1 MKIKLT
7 AFVVALPF
15 LSFAQTNFKPG
26 FLVNNKLDTLKGFV
40 DYKERYLNQP
50 SFVFK
55 TNNQSA
61 QRYDLTDVLAYGIN
75 DAEQFRRYTV
85 RISTSSEELTH
96 LSTGIDTTLRVDN
109 VFLKVLYTGKDVSL
123 YSFQDEV
130 KKRYYIQRANQVP
143 VELQR
148 FIFIRPETT
157 SMSVTTNRFRNQL
170 QAIDAELHPEKP
182 HNDSHWVRVNYT
194 ERDLIQA
201 VATLNNT
208 DVPQSKHPSNR
219 IFIGTGANLSK
230 AAYSGNQMLAEEG
243 ASSKMSVLPYLT
255 VGVDWFANPA
265 LRKLIYRLQFS
276 VYTTQYEV
284 ERTGE
289 VKTTLTST
297 ETTQKHSFNQIGLT
311 FAPQV
316 VYNVYNA
323 NQLQV
328 YISAGAEAN
337 FSSYQKNE
345 LFKHSISNFY
355 GEETTIT
362 QNPVDFVTFNFAPR
376 AGAGVLLNKRF
387 EISLGYGFPSSITN
401 YLSFAV
407 KAQRITAGL
416 HYHFGKTASK

>member
-26 FLVNNKLDTLKGFV
+26 FLVNNQLDTLQGFV
-40 DYKERYLNQP
+40 DYKERFLNQP

-55 TNNQSA
+55 TDNQSA
-61 QRYDLTDVLAYGIN
+61 QRYDLDNVIAYGIN
-75 DAEQFRRYTV
+75 DAEQFRRFTV
-85 RISTSSEELTH
+85 NISTSSEELSH
-96 LSTGIDTTLRVDN
+96 LSRGIDTTTRVDT
-109 VFLKVLYTGKDVSL
+109 VFLKVLYDGKEVSL
-123 YSFQDEV
+123 YSYQDDV
-130 KKRYYIQRANQVP
+130 KKRYYIQQANQGP

-148 FIFIRPETT
+148 FIFVLPENT

-170 QAIDAELHPEKP
+170 QAIHARLHPEKP
-182 HNDSHWVRVNYT
+182 LSDSRWLRINYT

-201 VATLNNT
+201 VAALNNAN
-208 DVPQSKHPSNR
+208 VPQSKFPSNR
-219 IFIGTGANLSK
+219 VFIGTGANLSK
-230 AAYSGNQMLAEEG
+230 ATYSGKQMLAEDG
-243 ASSKMSVLPYLT
+243 ASSKMSILPYLT
-255 VGVDWFANPA
+255 VGIDWFANPA
-265 LRKLIYRLQFS
+265 LQKLIYRLQLS
-276 VYTTQYEV
+276 AYATQYEV
-284 ERTGE
+284 ARTGK
-289 VKTTLTST
+289 VNTTLTST
-297 ETTQKHSFNQIGLT
+297 TTTQKHTFHQFGLT

-328 YISAGAEAN
+328 YLSAGAEAN

-376 AGAGVLLNKRF
+376 AGAGVVLNRRF
-387 EISLGYGFPSSITN
+387 EISLGYSFPSSITN
-401 YLSFAV
+401 YMSFAV